1 MRIFWC
7 IYFRQDITVTGDNNT
22 DIAFINCAPF
32 STCKTEINDLFNQ
45 NNSANF
51 ETESIKSSLWGYFDA
66 FVLLTRDITATTDNN
81 RNVTCT
87 NCALFCT
94 CQPEIN
100 DLFKQNNFLKF
111 KTKSIISSLWE
122 SFDPSSLVKVDKTVN
137 ADNNRDVAFINYPPF
152 STCKTQINDLFN
164 QNKSANFEKESMK
177 SSPLGYFGAFILVT
191 GDITANADNNTDDTF
206 TNCVLFCRC
215 KTEIKDFFNERNS
228 TNSETKSI
236 EWSLWDYFESFILL
250 TAAILVTAD
259 NNKHVAFTNCV
270 LFSPCE
276 TVN

>member
-1 MRIFWC
+1 MHI
-7 IYFRQDITVTGDNNT
+7 IKVDV
-22 DIAFINCAPF
+22 AFTNCPLF
-32 STCKTEINDLFNQ
+32 STCKTQINDLLRV
-45 NNSANF
+45 NNSAYF
-51 ETESIKSSLWGYFDA
+51 ETKSIKSSLWDSFGA
-66 FVLLTRDITATTDNN
+66 FLLLTGDITATTDNN
-81 RNVTCT
+81 RNGTCT

-94 CQPEIN
+94 CQPEVN
-100 DLFKQNNFLKF
+100 DFFKQNNFLKF
-111 KTKSIISSLWE
+111 KTDSIISSLWE
-122 SFDPSSLVKVDKTVN
+122 SFKSSSLVKVDITVT
-137 ADNNRDVAFINYPPF
+137 ADNNTDVTFINYPPF

-215 KTEIKDFFNERNS
+215 KTEIKNFFNERNS